1 MIVTAKKILIVS
13 HRKPDGDAVGASLA
27 LKLGLQS
34 MNKSVE
40 VAFLDLPTDNFAF
53 LPQFFNIRDEFAP
66 QDFDTVV
73 LVDCG
78 DWTRTGFFEDSEL
91 NIAWP
96 DNLIVIDHHKIQN
109 LTPGLHIID
118 ATASSTAE
126 LVFYILQ
133 NWEIEI
139 TRDIATCLLV
149 GLSTDTG
156 SFKHTNTT
164 KAVLQVAGILLEKG
178 ANLGK
183 IARYVYADKTIAK
196 LKLWGRVLTKLRRNR
211 KWNLLVSIVTQLD
224 LDDCGATVEDLEGVI
239 DLLRTVPG
247 VKAVVLGSERQNE
260 FKFSLRTEDLRADVS
275 KLAALMGGGGHIK
288 AASFAV
294 PKNIMKDLQNKV

>member
-1 MIVTAKKILIVS
+1 MAGRILIVS
-13 HRKPDGDAVGASLA
+13 HRKPDGDAIGASLA
-27 LKLGLQS
+27 LKLGLQG
-34 MNKSVE
+34 MNKSAE

-73 LVDCG
+73 LLDCG
-78 DWTRTGFFEDSEL
+78 DWTRTGFFTDSEL
-91 NIAWP
+91 NIDWP
-96 DNLIVIDHHKIQN
+96 KHLIVVDHHKIQQ

-126 LVFYILQ
+126 LIFYILQ
-133 NWEIEI
+133 NWEVEI

-183 IARYVYADKTIAK
+183 IARYVYADKTISK
-196 LKLWGRVLTKLRRNR
+196 LKLWGRVLTKLKRNR
-211 KWNLLVSIVTQLD
+211 KWNLLVSVVTQID
-224 LDDCGATVEDLEGVI
+224 LDDCGATIEDLEGVI

-247 VKAVVLGSERQNE
+247 VKAVVLGSERKDE

-275 KLAALMGGGGHIK
+275 KLAALMGGGGHVK

-294 PKNIMKDLQNKV
+294 PKENIVIPD